1 MGMRERRATL
11 ATISSGRVRERD
23 RTLCALHNGFC
34 QFEHGVHSV
43 PAGRPRVPGLF
54 RIVINMV
61 GPHVSEL
68 FG

>member
-1 MGMRERRATL
+1 MGMCKRRATL
-11 ATISSGRVRERD
+11 GIISCRRVRERE
-23 RTLCALHNGFC
+23 RTRYAVYSGFC

-43 PAGRPRVPGLF
+43 PAGGPRVPGLF
-54 RIVINMV
+54 GIVINVV